1 MVRNTHENE
10 RIDRFGRLV
19 LRAATQDDA
28 ASQAAADA
36 PFLYTRVRARIAEE
50 ECRRNETGNW
60 FSLLVIARRAI
71 PAMALVAILAATVMF
86 WSSRSTANPGWYRL
100 DDEALSDTR
109 NPGIEQT
116 VLSRNNLSGDDIF
129 SIVLEHN
136 ENGRSNK

>member
-1 MVRNTHENE
+1 MLRNTHENE
-10 RIDRFGRLV
+10 SIDRLGQLV
-19 LRAATQDDA
+19 LRSAAEDET

-50 ECRRNETGNW
+50 QRVRNENGNW
-60 FSLLVIARRAI
+60 FSLLLIARRAI
-71 PAMALVAILAATVMF
+71 PAMALIALLAATVMF

-116 VLSRNNLSGDDIF
+116 VLSRNNLTGDDIF
-129 SIVLEHN
+129 NIVLEHN
-136 ENGRSNK
+136 ERRNDK